1 MATVQRANVILDIA
15 NEDVEHYMAL
25 GYNVIDARGNIIK
38 ETMPSDVVTL
48 QAAYREHLKEI
59 ESLKAQ
65 VETLTSEL
73 TAKKSTKASSSKST
87 KADKSAE

>member
-73 TAKKSTKASSSKST
+73 TAKKSAKASSSKST